1 MTKVNNSVDELL
13 RVTKQLA
20 EGEPEIGATLLMIA
34 AAVLCRNKRTYDE
47 HCRSAWNLSKERK
60 A

>member
-1 MTKVNNSVDELL
+1 MKNSVDELL
-13 RVTKQLA
+13 RVTQKLA
-20 EGEPEIGATLLMIA
+20 EGDPETGATLLMIA
-34 AAVLCRNKRTYDE
+34 AAVLCRNKRTFDE